1 MRIRLTFASEDEL
14 MRRCHLAIRLGVLFF
29 PSSRIPESGSSC
41 NVEWHI
47 RGEGLVLQARGLVAG
62 PAVIEEEGKLRRGI
76 WVRIAE
82 LPFAK
87 PGLTTWLQSIGASS
101 STTTLE
107 TPSAPPPAPSR
118 PADGRVSRQVPPTA
132 APSPVLAPQLPDPA
146 REDDGLGWLS
156 GSLRAEP

>member
-29 PSSRIPESGSSC
+29 PSSRIPESGSAC

-62 PAVIEEEGKLRRGI
+62 PSIIEEEGKLRRGI

-82 LPFAK
+82 VPLAK
-87 PGLTTWLQSIGASS
+87 AGLTAWLESIGVAS
-101 STTTLE
+101 TNTVVE
-107 TPSAPPPAPSR
+107 TAPAPPPAR
-118 PADGRVSRQVPPTA
+118 PADGRIARPGPPPV
-132 APSPVLAPQLPDPA
+132 APSPVHAPQPPDA
-146 REDDGLGWLS
+146 ASEDDGLGWLS
-156 GSLRAEP
+156 GSLRRSEP

>member
-29 PSSRIPESGSSC
+29 PSSRIPEPGSSC

-47 RGEGLVLQARGLVAG
+47 RGEGVVLQARGLVAG
-62 PAVIEEEGKLRRGI
+62 PSIIEEEGKLRRGI

-87 PGLTTWLQSIGASS
+87 AGLTAWLESIGVAN
-101 STTTLE
+101 TNTVLE
-107 TPSAPPPAPSR
+107 VPTAPPPTR
-118 PADGRVSRQVPPTA
+118 PADARVARPASPPA
-132 APSPVLAPQLPDPA
+132 APSPVHAPQLPDPA
-146 REDDGLGWLS
+146 SEDDGLGWLS
-156 GSLRAEP
+156 GSLRH